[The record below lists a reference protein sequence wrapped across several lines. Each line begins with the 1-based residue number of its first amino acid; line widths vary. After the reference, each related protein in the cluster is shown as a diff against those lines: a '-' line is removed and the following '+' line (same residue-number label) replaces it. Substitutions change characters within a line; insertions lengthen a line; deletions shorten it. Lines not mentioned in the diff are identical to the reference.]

1 MTALPDLPNVL
12 WLDTYGEYK
21 PEPHLRGDVKV
32 DIAIIGGGFTG
43 LCHFVN
49 RIVIPWPPEPLRI
62 VLAKG
67 IRGYLRVEDWAYERH
82 LPRH

>member
-1 MTALPDLPNVL
+1 M
-12 WLDTYGEYK
+12 
-21 PEPHLRGDVKV
+21 KV
-32 DIAIIGGGFTG
+32 DTAIIGGGFNG
-43 LCHFVN
+43 FCHFVN
-49 RIVIPWPPEPLRI
+49 RTVIPWSPEPLRI